1 MTVRFTDFVD
11 LLPKNFSDL
20 TFEAQVKEVEF
31 LHNFLAETDKKSMD
45 V

>member
-11 LLPKNFSDL
+11 LLPQNFPDL

-31 LHNFLAETDKKSMD
+31 LYNFLAETDQKSME